1 MQRAADNR
9 QTGKLGAAVVSCR
22 RGGTSVA
29 FDRLNKYFT
38 IYNMTVVGSQHWN
51 QVHGLA
57 PKDVR
62 EDEEGLQTMRTL
74 AQNVAW
80 LLKSIQAT
88 DCASIKNLFMK
99 NALQL
104 ISFLKYYRKSGRV
117 LPLFLLC

>member
-1 MQRAADNR
+1 M
-9 QTGKLGAAVVSCR
+9 VSCR